1 MPTDFDVPKTDRS
14 FAARFFNDTWGY
26 LDKTSRTEDET
37 DAMIHCCHA
46 SFHHWSRLADA
57 TRTNIA
63 VGYWQLAR
71 VYAVAGKGPE
81 AQKYAR
87 LCLKSAGAPNAEQ
100 WVMGSA
106 HEAMARA
113 AAVRGDRSAREE
125 HIAAARVVAENVKD
139 EETRATLMGDIESVP

>member
-1 MPTDFDVPKTDRS
+1 MPTDFDVAQADRS

-26 LDKTSRTEDET
+26 RDKTSRTEDET

-71 VYAVAGKGPE
+71 
-81 AQKYAR
+81 
-87 LCLKSAGAPNAEQ
+87 
-100 WVMGSA
+100 
-106 HEAMARA
+106 
-113 AAVRGDRSAREE
+113 EE
-125 HIAAARVVAENVKD
+125 HIAAVRAAAENVKD
-139 EETRATLMGDIESVP
+139 EETLAILMGDIESVP